1 MGLYDPSSWERA
13 FVATGTKTG
22 VQTVTDFHDGTVYN
36 VSIASGIVTPGAPT
50 GGKTMPVYDM
60 RVLGPGYVGF
70 FDAETNQLIN
80 ISTHDGKFY
89 VAASS
94 LKTNDAQGQFHG
106 GYTAETKSKIIN
118 PKYLRRLVKVNP
130 NDATQCI
137 VEIGD
142 VTNGVSCT
150 CDLPNSVCDK
160 NFTCGEPYF
169 LRVDLTGTP
178 SLRTF
183 GHNFNRVFQANGG
196 CCDGSVVSNVDPAN
210 IYLQW
215 AEAINADMQMKD
227 FIRAFVV
234 VNGNTYA
241 QDTATA
247 TALGLSGTFAD
258 IPAVLEAL
266 AEGVA
271 SKSGMI
277 IQGAYVDTTFGNCSF
292 MPDDYYGV
300 EPIQVLASE
309 VDLSGQNCTFETLCV
324 HIAKKGTQAN
334 GLGEEKLRTVIMSES
349 YGQNF
354 FPTDTRMREVEQST
368 QLHNVIDRNT
378 KYSSFFITHSVPRF
392 NNPTGIFDNDQY
404 RLNIIG
410 VANTAAEG
418 QPSNATADILDTA
431 ITAYLTVNAGTPDAV
446 AVENASGTTATA
458 YVFPEI

>member
-1 MGLYDPSSWERA
+1 MA
-13 FVATGTKTG
+13 
-22 VQTVTDFHDGTVYN
+22 
-36 VSIASGIVTPGAPT
+36 
-50 GGKTMPVYDM
+50 
-60 RVLGPGYVGF
+60 
-70 FDAETNQLIN
+70 
-80 ISTHDGKFY
+80 
-89 VAASS
+89 
-94 LKTNDAQGQFHG
+94 
-106 GYTAETKSKIIN
+106 
-118 PKYLRRLVKVNP
+118 
-130 NDATQCI
+130 
-137 VEIGD
+137 
-142 VTNGVSCT
+142 
-150 CDLPNSVCDK
+150 
-160 NFTCGEPYF
+160 
-169 LRVDLTGTP
+169 
-178 SLRTF
+178 
-183 GHNFNRVFQANGG
+183 
-196 CCDGSVVSNVDPAN
+196 
-210 IYLQW
+210 
-215 AEAINADMQMKD
+215 
-227 FIRAFVV
+227 
-234 VNGNTYA
+234 
-241 QDTATA
+241 
-247 TALGLSGTFAD
+247 GTFAD

-309 VDLSGQNCTFETLCV
+309 VDWSGQNCTFETLCV

-354 FPTDTRMREVEQST
+354 FPTDIRMREVEQST

-418 QPSNATADILDTA
+418 QPSNATADILDTVF
-431 ITAYLTVNAGTPDAV
+431 TAYLTVNAGTPDAV